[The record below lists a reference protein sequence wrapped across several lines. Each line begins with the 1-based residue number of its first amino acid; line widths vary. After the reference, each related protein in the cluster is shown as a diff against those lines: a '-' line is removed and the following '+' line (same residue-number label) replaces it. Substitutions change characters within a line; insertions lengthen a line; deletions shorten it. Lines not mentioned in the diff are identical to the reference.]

1 MADILFA
8 TYDGG
13 GNLPPALGIARV
25 LQSRGHRVRF
35 LGQESQREQLA
46 DFEFRAYDHAPAWS
60 PVAAPGVRSTIALLG
75 ALTSTG
81 MGRDLLATLDEDPA
95 DVVVIDVALLGVLAA
110 VRQAGVRYIA
120 LVHAFF
126 AWFDGAFAR
135 GPIGT
140 LARLRGLNARTLWN
154 AADLVVVCSDRE
166 LDPAGEREVPANVV
180 WSGAVSD
187 APTDRADRADLA
199 PSRRVLVS
207 FSTLAFAGQRRI
219 LQKVLDAVAGLD
231 IEVVVTTGPSL
242 DPADL
247 DAPDNATVHRYLPH
261 NELMPGCAAV
271 IGHGG
276 HATTFR
282 ALAYDLPVLV
292 IPINP
297 LADQAM
303 VGNAIA
309 KAGAGLLLS
318 RSARRRRI
326 RGALTEL
333 LDVPSHRQAAAS
345 IGARVRETD
354 GAVRGADRILEAAEE
369 A

>member
-46 DFEFRAYDHAPAWS
+46 DFEFRAYDHAPPWS

-75 ALTSTG
+75 VLTSSG
-81 MGRDLLATLDEDPA
+81 MGRDLLAVLDQDPA

-110 VRQAGVRYIA
+110 ARQAGVRYIA
-120 LVHAFF
+120 LVHAFL
-126 AWFDGAFAR
+126 AWFAGAFAH

-140 LARLRGLNARTLWN
+140 IARLRGLNARTLWE
-154 AADLVVVCSDRE
+154 AADVVLVCSDRG
-166 LDPAGEREVPANVV
+166 LDPAAEREVPANVV

-187 APTDRADRADLA
+187 APADRADYA

-261 NELMPGCAAV
+261 DELMPECAAV

-303 VGNAIA
+303 VGKAIA
-309 KAGAGLLLS
+309 EAGAGLLLS
-318 RSARRRRI
+318 RSARRGRI
-326 RGALTEL
+326 RRALTEL
-333 LDVPSHRQAAAS
+333 LDVPSHRRAAAS

-354 GAVRGADRILEAAEE
+354 GAARGADRILEAVEE